1 LSFFGKNRAASG
13 TGGGV
18 SWRGGMPDGLS
29 GIENDGIHGGRA
41 TGINIAKEKA
51 APRTLHTLHRF
62 HGTKQQ
68 DADYSSFLVLI
79 TLRPR

>member
-1 LSFFGKNRAASG
+1 MNRASG
-13 TGGGV
+13 TAGDGV
-18 SWRGGMPDGLS
+18 SLRGGMPDGLS
-29 GIENDGIHGGRA
+29 GIENDGTHNGYA

-51 APRTLHTLHRF
+51 VPRTIHTLHRF

-68 DADYSSFLVLI
+68 DVDYSSFLVLI